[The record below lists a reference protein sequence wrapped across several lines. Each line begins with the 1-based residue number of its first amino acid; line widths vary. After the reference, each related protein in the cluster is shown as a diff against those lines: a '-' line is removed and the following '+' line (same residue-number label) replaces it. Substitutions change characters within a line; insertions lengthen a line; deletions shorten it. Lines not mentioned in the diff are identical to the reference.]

1 MKTLNRKSLKF
12 DLGSIPKMV
21 ELRHFVESLN
31 ANPDIA
37 LRSGVFKG
45 LEKDQV
51 FSRKVDGW
59 EVGFKLDDHVLYM
72 TRKVFV
78 KCEQPLVEVPD
89 KEKDSMIGAVLEV
102 FMDKGQNVPNIEQI
116 AADAVLITQDFMPLL
131 QVESNPH
138 LRAISGVH

>member
-1 MKTLNRKSLKF
+1 M
-12 DLGSIPKMV
+12 I

-51 FSRKVDGW
+51 FSRKLDGW
-59 EVGFKLDDHVLYM
+59 EVGFKLDDHVIYM
-72 TRKVFV
+72 TRKVYV

-89 KEKDSMIGAVLEV
+89 AEKDSIFAAVLEV
-102 FMDKGQNVPNIEQI
+102 FMDKGQSIPNIEQI
-116 AADAVLITQDFMPLL
+116 AIDAVIITQDFMPLL
-131 QVESNPH
+131 QVEVNPH
-138 LRAISGVH
+138 LRAISGVQ